1 MSGQAS
7 LFHRVKIRPIV
18 LPLILLAG
26 FAAGWTIWHTVAGRA
41 FGPTLLMYA
50 DGGDTPMAVFNG
62 SAYELREDRPLSA
75 YPSLLPD
82 AVLLMEDRRFYEHY
96 GVDVRAVIRAVWA
109 NVRRGTIVQG
119 GSTLTQQLARLRY
132 LNHERTVW
140 RKIKEAALA
149 IGLEATLSK
158 QEILE
163 QYLNEVY
170 LGQRGIYEVRGMTAA
185 SRYYLGK
192 EPGALRPAEVA
203 LLVGLIRSPNTVSP
217 LVSLRRA
224 RERRN
229 LVLRRLREERRLSD
243 ADYGRALREPV
254 RVGRDSTVE
263 TAYFLDFVRK
273 ELDTKL
279 HDVPSGR
286 RLKIYTTL
294 DMATQQSA
302 HRAVVQGLSM
312 LDGRRKAT
320 SEHPIEGALV
330 ALDVQH
336 GAIKAM
342 VGGRSYQRS
351 QFNRAVQASRQP
363 GSLFK
368 PFIYLAAFE
377 TGRRNGDD
385 ALTPATLV
393 PDRPLARVVGHERWV
408 PKNFNDRYYG
418 TVRLREALERSLNAA
433 TVTIGEQVGLSR
445 VIEQARASGIE
456 SPLRPSPATLLGASE
471 VSVLEITAAYGTLA
485 RGGEWLRPH
494 AIRKVED
501 DHGHVLFEER
511 REARRAASPQ
521 AAFLVTSMLQ
531 GVFERGTAAAAHGL
545 GLTRDAAG
553 KTGTS
558 NDMRDAWFVG
568 YTPDLIAGVWVGIDS
583 GASLQLTGA
592 QAALP
597 IWTQFVEQASAG
609 YPPRSFEPPPGI
621 VTAKIDPASGL
632 RLTPGCPGGMDEVF
646 IRGTEPR
653 ATCSQAKFALFAWLR
668 RLFSH

>member
-1 MSGQAS
+1 MSAQAS
-7 LFHRVKIRPIV
+7 SYGRVAIRLGIS
-18 LPLILLAG
+18 LLLLAG
-26 FAAGWTIWHTVAGRA
+26 FAATWAVRQVVAGRA

-50 DGGDTPMAVFNG
+50 DGARKPMATFSG
-62 SAYELREDRPLSA
+62 SAYELREERPVSA
-75 YPSLLPD
+75 YPSLLVD
-82 AVLLMEDRRFYEHY
+82 AVLLMEDRRFYEHH
-96 GVDVRAVIRAVWA
+96 GVDMRAVIRAAWA
-109 NVRRGTIVQG
+109 DARHGTIVQG

-132 LNHERTVW
+132 LNHERTFW
-140 RKIKEAALA
+140 RKLKEAVLAFAL
-149 IGLEATLSK
+149 ETTLSK

-170 LGQRGIYEVRGMTAA
+170 LGQRGTYEVRGISAA
-185 SRYYLGK
+185 SRHYLGK

-203 LLVGLIRSPNTVSP
+203 MLVGLIRSPNTVSP

-224 RERRN
+224 RERRD

-243 ADYGRALREPV
+243 ADYYRALKEPV
-254 RVGRDSTVE
+254 RVVRDSTVE
-263 TAYFLDFVRK
+263 APYFLDFVRK
-273 ELDTKL
+273 ELEAKL
-279 HDVPSGR
+279 SGVSDGR
-286 RLKIYTTL
+286 TLRVYTTL
-294 DMATQQSA
+294 DAATQQSA
-302 HRAVVQGLSM
+302 QQAVVQGLLK
-312 LDGRRKAT
+312 LDRRRKET
-320 SEHPIEGALV
+320 PEHTVEGALV

-342 VGGRSYQRS
+342 VGGRNYQRS
-351 QFNRAVQASRQP
+351 QFNRAVQARRQP

-377 TGRRNGDD
+377 TRRGDGNKT
-385 ALTPATLV
+385 LTPATLV
-393 PDRPLARVVGHERWV
+393 PDRPLTQVVGNERWT
-408 PKNFNDRYYG
+408 PKNFNGRYYG
-418 TVRLREALERSLNAA
+418 TVRMREALERSLNAA
-433 TVTIGEQVGLSR
+433 TITIGEQVGLGR

-501 DHGHVLFEER
+501 DQGRVLFEQR

-521 AAFLVTSMLQ
+521 AAFLVTSILQ
-531 GVFERGTAAAAHGL
+531 GTIERGTAASARHL
-545 GLTRDAAG
+545 GLTREAAG

-583 GASLQLTGA
+583 GAPLQLTGA

-597 IWTQFVEQASAG
+597 IWTQFLEQVSVG

-621 VTAKIDPASGL
+621 VTAKIDPSSGL
-632 RLTPGCPGGMDEVF
+632 RLTPGCQGGVEEVF
-646 IRGTEPR
+646 IQGTEPR
-653 ATCSQAKFALFAWLR
+653 AACSHGEFALFGWVR
-668 RLFSH
+668 RLFSR